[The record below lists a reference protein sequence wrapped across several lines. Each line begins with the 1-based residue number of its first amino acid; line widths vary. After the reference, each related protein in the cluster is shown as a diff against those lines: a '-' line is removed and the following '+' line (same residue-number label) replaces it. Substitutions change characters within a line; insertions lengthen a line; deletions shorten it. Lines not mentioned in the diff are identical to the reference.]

1 MANRAVDLVITYR
14 VIKLLVTPFERQAAF
29 RYGIIDKDG
38 KALSKIEKTF
48 SKGLNFSLYEND
60 IVDFNEF
67 TVLNNEVFDRPE
79 GYDYRAKEKAEADF
93 INKYGTEMYDY
104 AQQFLA
110 SGKTLMPYEAEF
122 LNARKQFE
130 YFWEASE
137 KAVIERESDPET
149 AEAIL
154 NDFYALTSAQRDEV
168 LKDSPDAAYIKGLI
182 NKVSGVK
189 KALRQQNSGL
199 DGFLYRWG
207 YYDTL
212 VHPDNKNYERVWETT
227 GFIAPD
233 VYQNGLRKFKPN
245 I

>member
-1 MANRAVDLVITYR
+1 MGRVDYKKEGEYR
-14 VIKLLVTPFERQAAF
+14 ILAMNYFFKKNLQHNIFNCLWYIWLNIGFIV
-29 RYGIIDKDG
+29 YGILLEIFVNNFE
-38 KALSKIEKTF
+38 IE
-48 SKGLNFSLYEND
+48 G
-60 IVDFNEF
+60 
-67 TVLNNEVFDRPE
+67 
-79 GYDYRAKEKAEADF
+79 
-93 INKYGTEMYDY
+93 
-104 AQQFLA
+104 
-110 SGKTLMPYEAEF
+110 
-122 LNARKQFE
+122 
-130 YFWEASE
+130 
-137 KAVIERESDPET
+137 
-149 AEAIL
+149 
-154 NDFYALTSAQRDEV
+154 
-168 LKDSPDAAYIKGLI
+168 YIKGLI